1 MFRPTPFASVAAHHM
16 SSPSETSN
24 RARRVS
30 FQFQEGG
37 LGLVILLL
45 GLLLTLF
52 GGSVKVPLF
61 ELNAEG
67 QRQRIFTTNAAGERE
82 PVAVEKNKFLNAQN
96 LAQLAKDTSFIAI
109 MAVGATFVIISGG
122 IDLSVGAI
130 YALASVLGALVFQR
144 YGPSGPDT
152 LQTVAADGSMIL
164 SSGWY
169 AVPVGILMC
178 LAVGTAAGLTNG
190 GMIVALK
197 VHPFIITLGTMAI
210 FRGIAFVI
218 TKGQSVGSFP
228 QDFRD
233 LVRWEVGNGLSL
245 MPLAVMLAIMVV
257 GGIYLSRLAAGRRIY
272 AIGGN
277 ELASRFSGIRVE
289 RVKLSVYVYS
299 GLTAGIAALL
309 SLGYY
314 GAATSG
320 DGQGYELNVI
330 AAAVVGGASLSGGK
344 GSALGAV
351 LGALLIQMISS
362 GIVILG
368 IDQNY
373 SQIIIGA
380 VVIIAVVL
388 DQINSWLAKRR
399 LAARAGTT

>member
-1 MFRPTPFASVAAHHM
+1 MTATPTTTGPIRPRGFRL
-16 SSPSETSN
+16 
-24 RARRVS
+24 
-30 FQFQEGG
+30 QEGG
-37 LGLVILLL
+37 LIIVIVVL

-52 GGSVKVPLF
+52 GGTVKVPVF
-61 ELNAEG
+61 ETNDQGE
-67 QRQRIFTTNAAGERE
+67 RQRVFRVNAAGERE
-82 PVAVEKNKFLNAQN
+82 PVTVIRNKFLNAQN

-122 IDLSVGAI
+122 IDLSVGAM
-130 YALASVLGALVFQR
+130 YALASVLAAMLLR
-144 YGPSGPDT
+144 SYGP
-152 LQTVAADGSMIL
+152 DGASANASPWL
-164 SSGWY
+164 S
-169 AVPVGILMC
+169 VPLGILAC
-178 LAVGTAAGLTNG
+178 LGVATFCGLLNG

-218 TKGQSVGSFP
+218 TKGQSIGGFP
-228 QDFRD
+228 PAFRE
-233 LVRWEVGNGLSL
+233 LVRWEIGEGLSL
-245 MPLAVMLAIMVV
+245 VPLVVMVLVAVV
-257 GGIYLSRLAAGRRIY
+257 GGLYLARQAAGRRVY

-277 ELASRFSGIRVE
+277 ELASRYSGIGVE
-289 RVKLSVYVYS
+289 RVKLSVYLFS

-314 GAATSG
+314 GGATSG

-344 GSALGAV
+344 GSALGAL
-351 LGALLIQMISS
+351 LGALIIQMISS

-380 VVIIAVVL
+380 VVVLAVVL
-388 DQINSWLAKRR
+388 DQVNNWLAKKR
-399 LAARAGTT
+399 LVKAV